1 MIYNQGLY
9 PQRSLTRYKNTY
21 IHAKRLVSIK
31 RFKIKCKNYFYQI
44 LKKIYVVVVVGGLV
58 AKSCLTLAMPWTVL
72 WPARLLCP
80 WDSPGKNTGVGCHFP
95 IQNVCQISIK

>member
-9 PQRSLTRYKNTY
+9 PQRPLTRYKNTY
-21 IHAKRLVSIK
+21 IHARRLVAIK
-31 RFKIKCKNYFYQI
+31 SFKIKGKNYFYQI
-44 LKKIYVVVVVGGLV
+44 LKHAGGGGGLA
-58 AKSCLTLAMPWTVL
+58 AKSCLTLATPWTVL

-95 IQNVCQISIK
+95 IQNICQISIK